1 MQPAC
6 CVQEAAQRRT
16 AGTTRGIL
24 RLFALARDEVCVLL
38 LASVMLLA
46 GSLAAVAVPKLAGQL
61 LDICINISKFSS
73 KAEAEKKAN
82 GALHAACLQVM
93 QVPGLLAKVTAVAA
107 SSNFVEALLDCRA
120 TDSDNNHSGGRRR
133 GIRTAR
139 LAFQRRLRAGHGS
152 SACTP
157 IPPSHGARFVRV
169 PLSWRTNNVGIK
181 IHIRGLTKFASVLQN
196 WVSSI
201 VCEQESS

>member
-1 MQPAC
+1 MAATVFNAAC
-6 CVQEAAQRRT
+6 MIQEAARRRT

-82 GALHAACLQVM
+82 GALHAA
-93 QVPGLLAKVTAVAA
+93 
-107 SSNFVEALLDCRA
+107 
-120 TDSDNNHSGGRRR
+120 
-133 GIRTAR
+133 
-139 LAFQRRLRAGHGS
+139 
-152 SACTP
+152 
-157 IPPSHGARFVRV
+157 
-169 PLSWRTNNVGIK
+169 WY
-181 IHIRGLTKFASVLQN
+181 
-196 WVSSI
+196 
-201 VCEQESS
+201 